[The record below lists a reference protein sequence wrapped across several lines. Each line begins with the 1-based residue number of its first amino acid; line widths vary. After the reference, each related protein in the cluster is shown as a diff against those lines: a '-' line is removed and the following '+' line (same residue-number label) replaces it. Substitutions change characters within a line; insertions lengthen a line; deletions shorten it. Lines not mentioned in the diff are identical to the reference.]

1 VEQERDRDYAP
12 TEKGMVLATYLGK
25 HKRITAQEA
34 AHLLETGERNARKIL
49 AAACRVLSMDYN
61 GFTDYW
67 ELVDGDNG

>member
-1 VEQERDRDYAP
+1 VRWSREQDRWNRNG
-12 TEKGMVLATYLGK
+12 TGK